1 MYTML
6 ALLLCA
12 ITFIIGGQSWDF
24 PHFDAL
30 SPPKAEFRPL
40 YWEALRHLLPPRLA
54 LNLPKNEEPQEISL
68 APQEGGPGVSAAVE
82 PSPRVGAGKSG
93 KFEALIRH
101 HAQRYGLEERLV
113 WAVIDH
119 ESGFDAGAVSS
130 EGAKGLMQLMPRT
143 AKLVGVKNPL
153 DARQNIAGG
162 VKYLRMCLEQF
173 DQDLVLALAAFN
185 AGPGN
190 VEKYRGCP
198 PFKETQRFVSSVMKK
213 AYGRDWRKHR
223 KMRLPQAATLVEA
236 ENGDAGA
243 PQINLGAPQAARNAR
258 LERQTSTPPRPL
270 SLPPRKAL
278 SRLELPPAPA
288 WTGGERGPGPT
299 LKRPSTYVVALE
311 RLKLTPP
318 AF

>member
-40 YWEALRHLLPPRLA
+40 YWEAFRHLLPPRLSS
-54 LNLPKNEEPQEISL
+54 LNFPKIEEPQEISL
-68 APQEGGPGVSAAVE
+68 PPQEGGPALSAAVE
-82 PSPRVGAGKSG
+82 PNPRLRAGKSG
-93 KFEALIRH
+93 KFDTLIRQ
-101 HAQRYGLEERLV
+101 HAQLYGLEENLV
-113 WAVIDH
+113 RAVIDH

-130 EGAKGLMQLMPRT
+130 EGAKGLMQLMPST
-143 AKLVGVKNPL
+143 ARLVGVRNPL

-173 DQDLVLALAAFN
+173 DHDLVLALAAYN
-185 AGPGN
+185 AGPDN

-198 PFKETQRFVSSVMKK
+198 PFKETRRFVASVMKK
-213 AYGRDWRKHR
+213 AYGRDWQKHR
-223 KMRLPQAATLVEA
+223 KASLPKAASLVET
-236 ENGDAGA
+236 ENGAAGA
-243 PQINLGAPQAARNAR
+243 PQRILGAA
-258 LERQTSTPPRPL
+258 PPRPL

-278 SRLELPPAPA
+278 SRLEPPPAL
-288 WTGGERGPGPT
+288 TGGERGPGLT
-299 LKRPSTYVVALE
+299 LKKPPVYIVAW
-311 RLKLTPP
+311 RGWN
-318 AF
+318 